1 MLSIFATF
9 SQPLDSLALYNDLL
23 FAGLNVTDLINQVVA
38 YGEVDPLDLPTA
50 IFTLIKYGVE
60 KITINNPSK

>member
-1 MLSIFATF
+1 MISIFATF

-23 FAGLNVTDLINQVVA
+23 FANLNVTDLINQVVA
-38 YGEVDPLDLPTA
+38 YGKVDPLDLPTV

>member
-23 FAGLNVTDLINQVVA
+23 FANLNVTDMINQVVA
-38 YGEVDPLDLPTA
+38 YGSVDPLDLPTVT
-50 IFTLIKYGVE
+50 FTLIKYGVE